1 MNFKKIVITLYNT
14 SNKFVMFLAV
24 FCRLAA
30 ANDFGIE
37 NNFLKYLVTLA
48 PISCSLIGE
57 TFFIIKVQKLH
68 FQKRWVGFYLI
79 KPGIL

>member
-1 MNFKKIVITLYNT
+1 MNFKKILSTGTLYDT

-37 NNFLKYLVTLA
+37 NNFLKYLVTLG

-57 TFFIIKVQKLH
+57 NFLALKFKNYI
-68 FQKRWVGFYLI
+68 FRNVGLGFT
-79 KPGIL
+79 